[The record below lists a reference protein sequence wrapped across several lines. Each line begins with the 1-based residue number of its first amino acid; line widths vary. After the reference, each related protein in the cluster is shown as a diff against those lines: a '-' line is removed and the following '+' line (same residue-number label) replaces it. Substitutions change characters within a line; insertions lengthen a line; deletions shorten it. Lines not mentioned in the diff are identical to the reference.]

1 MDEKTMQNKEKVE
14 KYEQRMICLIGGATA
29 GLIYLVGYS
38 MGYGLS
44 IRRANKGFAIL
55 FKEHPEVQEP
65 FISALTDCM
74 GKKMLGKLK

>member
-14 KYEQRMICLIGGATA
+14 KYEQRGKALILGATA

-38 MGYGLS
+38 IGYGLCS
-44 IRRANKGFAIL
+44 RRTDKGFAII

>member
-1 MDEKTMQNKEKVE
+1 MDEEMMQNKEKVE
-14 KYEQRMICLIGGATA
+14 KYERRTKALIVGATA

-38 MGYGLS
+38 IGYKQS
-44 IRRANKGFAIL
+44 SRTTDKGFSII

-65 FISALTDCM
+65 FINALTDCM